1 MVRVG
6 ANAALPAVLRNLG
19 ADPAKLFAEAGV
31 DLKLFNDLDNRLS
44 LAARGHLVAHCAAR
58 TACPHLGLLVGQQ
71 AGLHSLGLVGLLT
84 KTSPDV
90 GTALRSLVA
99 YLHLHIQ
106 GAVTTLVID
115 GNLAMLRYEIYQP
128 RIEAND
134 LVSDGAIATVF
145 NILLELCGPEWTA
158 VEVRFAHR
166 EPHNVAPFRRFF
178 RAPLCFDAGQ
188 YSVVFSATWLK
199 HRLSD
204 TSLQLR
210 RLLQQEID
218 KLEVRHGDDF
228 PAQVRG
234 VLRTA
239 LVTRQSSAEKVAA
252 LFSVD
257 RRTLNRRL
265 SAFGISFQGL
275 VDEVSFEI
283 ARQLLEDSA
292 MEVIEIAALLG
303 YAGASPFT
311 RAFRRW
317 SGTTPAEWR
326 ATRGS

>member
-1 MVRVG
+1 MRIG

-19 ADPAKLFAEAGV
+19 ADPAKLFAEAGI
-31 DLKLFNDLDNRLS
+31 DLKLFDDLDNRIS
-44 LAARGHLVAHCAAR
+44 LAARGHLIAHCAAR

-71 AGLHSLGLVGLLT
+71 AGLNSLGLVGLLT

-90 GTALRSLVA
+90 GTALRSLAA
-99 YLHLHIQ
+99 YFHLHIQ
-106 GAVTTLVID
+106 GAVTTLAMED
-115 GNLAMLRYEIYQP
+115 NLAMLRYEIYQP
-128 RIEAND
+128 RIEAVD
-134 LVSDGAIATVF
+134 LVSDGAVATAF
-145 NILLELCGPEWTA
+145 NIVRDLCGPEWSA

-166 EPHNVAPFRRFF
+166 EPENVAPFRRFF
-178 RAPLCFDAGQ
+178 RAPLCFDTGQ

-199 HRLSD
+199 HRLSE

-210 RLLQQEID
+210 RMLQQEID

-228 PAQVRG
+228 PEQVRG
-234 VLRTA
+234 ALRTA
-239 LVTRQSSAEKVAA
+239 LVSGHASAEQVAA
-252 LFSVD
+252 LFLVD
-257 RRTLNRRL
+257 RRTLHRRL
-265 SAFGISFQGL
+265 SAFGASFREL

-292 MEVIEIAALLG
+292 MAVIEIAALLD
-303 YAGASPFT
+303 YAGASAFT

-326 ATRGS
+326 AKRGG